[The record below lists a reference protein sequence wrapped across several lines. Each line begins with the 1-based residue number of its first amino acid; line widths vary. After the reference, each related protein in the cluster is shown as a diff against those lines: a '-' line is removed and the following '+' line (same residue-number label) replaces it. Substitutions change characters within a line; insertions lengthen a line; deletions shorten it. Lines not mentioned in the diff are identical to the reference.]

1 MIAQAINTDA
11 VREVLAQSHAGKLI
25 FPEVVGRMLAAG
37 VESYFVDL
45 PRAQSIVYLIDG
57 ATLTD
62 KIDIEFDSVAA
73 EFSKPQVIAAIR
85 AAQSDEIRWPEFM
98 RLMAAAGVVGY
109 WAYLTGKRVVYFG
122 RQGDMHT
129 EWFPGAQPEDAAH

>member
-37 VESYFVDL
+37 VESYFIDL